1 MSQWF
6 DFSYNANKLRQ
17 SYVKG
22 FLDVSGGG
30 VYVRSDNSL
39 NFYTTNDGVVPKFSL
54 DATQYRVYGKD
65 RASDVALD
73 YHDISVSTLA
83 FLKDLSDNA
92 QDQLD
97 ILFDRTQYIR
107 SDTSENNTIFEMN
120 GSDVNNKHVVLHGN
134 LVPGI
139 GETYDLG
146 TSDKP
151 FRSLYLKNNT
161 IYFDTAAD
169 AFPSS
174 AMSFNTDTGTM
185 DISFNGKTGVSVLSY
200 DGQVGIGIDD
210 PRSPTAALDLSG
222 QVLINAAGKS
232 LVVETGDV
240 SMNNGL
246 VVGGAATLDSTLSVA
261 KAATLS
267 STLVVDGDA
276 SLNSAFNLAGAAT
289 LESTLSVGKAATL
302 SSTLDVVS
310 DASLGG
316 VLKLA
321 GDASLNSNLYVDNLT
336 TLNGDVSM
344 NSNLLLGGDLSMAG
358 NLVIKGNLSVFQ
370 TRETET
376 ITTKIN
382 NYELIITEDISLN
395 GSLFASGDVSLNNKL
410 FVSGDASFNQKLD
423 VGGVLTVQSDVSLNS
438 KLYVTD
444 DVSMD
449 ATLKVGEDLDLLG
462 GFINQY

>member
-39 NFYTTNDGVVPKFSL
+39 NFYTTADGVVPKFSL

-97 ILFDRTQYIR
+97 TLFDRTQYIR

-151 FRSLYLKNNT
+151 FRNLFLKNTT
-161 IYFDTAAD
+161 IHFDTAAD
-169 AFPSS
+169 ALPSS

-210 PRSPTAALDLSG
+210 LRNPNTTLDVSG
-222 QVLINAAGKS
+222 QTVMNAAGKS

-240 SMNNGL
+240 SLNNGYMPAFWECSQFSSLL
-246 VVGGAATLDSTLSVA
+246 V
-261 KAATLS
+261 
-267 STLVVDGDA
+267 
-276 SLNSAFNLAGAAT
+276 
-289 LESTLSVGKAATL
+289 E
-302 SSTLDVVS
+302 
-310 DASLGG
+310 
-316 VLKLA
+316 
-321 GDASLNSNLYVDNLT
+321 
-336 TLNGDVSM
+336 
-344 NSNLLLGGDLSMAG
+344 
-358 NLVIKGNLSVFQ
+358 
-370 TRETET
+370 
-376 ITTKIN
+376 
-382 NYELIITEDISLN
+382 
-395 GSLFASGDVSLNNKL
+395 
-410 FVSGDASFNQKLD
+410 
-423 VGGVLTVQSDVSLNS
+423 
-438 KLYVTD
+438 
-444 DVSMD
+444 
-449 ATLKVGEDLDLLG
+449 
-462 GFINQY
+462 

>member
-6 DFSYNANKLRQ
+6 DLSYNANKLRQ

-22 FLDVSGGG
+22 FLDISGGG

-39 NFYTTNDGVVPKFSL
+39 NFYTTADGVVPKFSL

-73 YHDISVSTLA
+73 YHDISVSNLA

-120 GSDVNNKHVVLHGN
+120 GSDINNKHVVLHGD

-161 IYFDTAAD
+161 IFFDTAAD
-169 AFPSS
+169 ALPSS

-185 DISFNGKTGVSVLSY
+185 DISFNGKTGVTVLSY

-210 PRSPTAALDLSG
+210 PRNPTAAL
-222 QVLINAAGKS
+222 IN
-232 LVVETGDV
+232 T
-240 SMNNGL
+240 
-246 VVGGAATLDSTLSVA
+246 
-261 KAATLS
+261 
-267 STLVVDGDA
+267 
-276 SLNSAFNLAGAAT
+276 
-289 LESTLSVGKAATL
+289 
-302 SSTLDVVS
+302 
-310 DASLGG
+310 
-316 VLKLA
+316 
-321 GDASLNSNLYVDNLT
+321 
-336 TLNGDVSM
+336 
-344 NSNLLLGGDLSMAG
+344 
-358 NLVIKGNLSVFQ
+358 
-370 TRETET
+370 
-376 ITTKIN
+376 
-382 NYELIITEDISLN
+382 
-395 GSLFASGDVSLNNKL
+395 
-410 FVSGDASFNQKLD
+410 
-423 VGGVLTVQSDVSLNS
+423 
-438 KLYVTD
+438 
-444 DVSMD
+444 
-449 ATLKVGEDLDLLG
+449 
-462 GFINQY
+462 